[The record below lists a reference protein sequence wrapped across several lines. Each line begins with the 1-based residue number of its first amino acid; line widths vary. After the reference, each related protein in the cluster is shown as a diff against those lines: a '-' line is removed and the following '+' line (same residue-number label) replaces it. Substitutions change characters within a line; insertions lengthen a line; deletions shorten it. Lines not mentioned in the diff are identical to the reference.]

1 MHELTTSLRAI
12 AEPTRLRLLS
22 VLSRGELTVSEL
34 TRILGQSQPRVSRH
48 LKLMWEAGLLNRI
61 QEGSWVFFRMSET
74 GQGATVARAI
84 KDMIPVGDAQI
95 QRDLERLDDIKRR
108 RAKSADDYFSQI
120 ASSWDAIRSLYVP
133 EVEIEDALI
142 EAVGARQLETLV
154 DLGTGTG
161 RILQLFGDR
170 IQRGIGIDSNQE
182 MLTIARSGL
191 EQTQLSHCQA
201 RKEDLYQLSMADQVA
216 DVVTIHHVLHF
227 LDDPQTALSE
237 AARIL
242 RPGGQALIVDF
253 APHDLEFLREGS
265 NHRRLGF
272 SDKLITAWGR
282 AAGMKKDD
290 FRSFSLDRQN
300 EGNRLTVNL
309 WVMSKI
315 RTAKQKSTLRAV
327 Q

>member
-1 MHELTTSLRAI
+1 
-12 AEPTRLRLLS
+12 
-22 VLSRGELTVSEL
+22 
-34 TRILGQSQPRVSRH
+34 
-48 LKLMWEAGLLNRI
+48 MWEAGLLNRI

-108 RAKSADDYFSQI
+108 RAESADDYFSQI

-191 EQTQLSHCQA
+191 EQRQLSHCQA

-227 LDDPQTALSE
+227 LDDPKTALSE

-282 AAGMKKDD
+282 AAGMEKDD

>member
-12 AEPTRLRLLS
+12 AEPTRIRLLS
-22 VLSRGELTVSEL
+22 VLSRGELAVSEL

-48 LKLMWEAGLLNRI
+48 LKLMWEAGLLDRI
-61 QEGSWVFFRMSET
+61 QEGSWVFFRLSET
-74 GQGATVARAI
+74 GQGATVARSVT
-84 KDMIPVGDAQI
+84 DMIPVGDAQI
-95 QRDLERLDDIKRR
+95 QRDLERLEEIKRR
-108 RAKSADDYFSQI
+108 RAESADKYFSQI

-133 EVEIEDALI
+133 EVEIEEALI
-142 EAVGARQLETLV
+142 EAIGNRQIETLV

-170 IQRGIGIDSNQE
+170 IERGIGIDSNQE

-191 EQTQLSHCQA
+191 EQTQLAHCQA
-201 RKEDLYQLSMADQVA
+201 RKEDLYQLSMANELA

-227 LDDPQTALSE
+227 LDDPKSALSE

-253 APHDLEFLREGS
+253 APHDLEFLRKES

-272 SDKLITAWGR
+272 SDKLITVWGR
-282 AAGMKKDD
+282 AAGIEKDH

-300 EGNRLTVNL
+300 EGNELTVNL
-309 WVMSKI
+309 WVMSKA
-315 RTAKQKSTLRAV
+315 RTATQRHMLRTV
-327 Q
+327 R

>member
-12 AEPTRLRLLS
+12 AEPTRLRVLS
-22 VLSRGELTVSEL
+22 LLSRGELAVSEL

-48 LKLMWEAGLLNRI
+48 LKLMWEAGLLDRI
-61 QEGSWVFFRMSET
+61 QEGSWVFFRMAET
-74 GQGATVARAI
+74 GQGATVTRAI

-108 RAKSADDYFSQI
+108 RAESADDYFSQI

-142 EAVGARQLETLV
+142 EAVGNRQLETLV

-201 RKEDLYQLSMADQVA
+201 RKEDLYQLSLANQVA

-227 LDDPQTALSE
+227 LDDPKAALSE

-282 AAGMKKDD
+282 AAGMKKDN
-290 FRSFSLDRQN
+290 FRSFSLDRPN
-300 EGNRLTVNL
+300 EGNELTVNL

>member
-1 MHELTTSLRAI
+1 
-12 AEPTRLRLLS
+12 
-22 VLSRGELTVSEL
+22 
-34 TRILGQSQPRVSRH
+34 
-48 LKLMWEAGLLNRI
+48 MWEAGLLNRI

-108 RAKSADDYFSQI
+108 RAESADDYFSQI
-120 ASSWDAIRSLYVP
+120 ASSWDSIRSLYVP

-191 EQTQLSHCQA
+191 EQRQLSHCQA

-227 LDDPQTALSE
+227 LDDPKTALSE

-282 AAGMKKDD
+282 AAGMEKDD

>member
-1 MHELTTSLRAI
+1 
-12 AEPTRLRLLS
+12 
-22 VLSRGELTVSEL
+22 
-34 TRILGQSQPRVSRH
+34 
-48 LKLMWEAGLLNRI
+48 MWEAGLLNRI

-191 EQTQLSHCQA
+191 EQRQLSHCQA

-227 LDDPQTALSE
+227 LDDPKTALSE

-282 AAGMKKDD
+282 AAGMEKDD

>member
-1 MHELTTSLRAI
+1 
-12 AEPTRLRLLS
+12 
-22 VLSRGELTVSEL
+22 
-34 TRILGQSQPRVSRH
+34 
-48 LKLMWEAGLLNRI
+48 MWEAGLLNRI

-201 RKEDLYQLSMADQVA
+201 RKEDLYQLSMANQVA

-227 LDDPQTALSE
+227 LDDPKTALSE

-282 AAGMKKDD
+282 AAGMEKDD